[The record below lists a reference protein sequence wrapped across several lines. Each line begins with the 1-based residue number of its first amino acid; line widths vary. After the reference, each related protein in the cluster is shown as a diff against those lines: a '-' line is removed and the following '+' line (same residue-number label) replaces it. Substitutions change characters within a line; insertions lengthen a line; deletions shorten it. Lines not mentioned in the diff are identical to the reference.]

1 MSGILDKKQRLIDFV
16 LTTDG
21 YRQIENGDLRIIY
34 ASLTD
39 REAIYDRKVGEYNI
53 SDIDTM
59 PFFLEAS
66 SNFFD
71 KINIEIDLKQNSN
84 FEIRTDLN
92 NQYIDLRNNEYKN
105 ISNYEVNA
113 EYIFNK
119 VATSLSDNL
128 KSQHILLTDYSNS
141 NLTIN
146 GSIDLYINKINDQ
159 IIDFSSLI
167 QDQSLIEI
175 KINNLINY
183 PTILNANSLNLSRKS
198 MIEDDRFQNKLNYL
212 FLPPSNMNTE
222 IVTLNNKINGFY
234 NLGEDKRDIHK
245 ILFKNFIINRFDFT
259 NKSKLFNFQ
268 NLIGDYE
275 EILNASINFLE
286 EMSSLT
292 INSSI
297 AKIEFDFETVDV
309 ESDFILNLTELQ
321 TFSENNVSFN
331 KLLFINHGEIKDQIT
346 NLSRQVYSVG
356 KLYSSKTEID
366 FDNIPSNNLANGG
379 YIIEDNYLFIN
390 LFTIVIE

>member
-53 SDIDTM
+53 SDIDAM

-128 KSQHILLTDYSNS
+128 RSQHILLTDYSNS